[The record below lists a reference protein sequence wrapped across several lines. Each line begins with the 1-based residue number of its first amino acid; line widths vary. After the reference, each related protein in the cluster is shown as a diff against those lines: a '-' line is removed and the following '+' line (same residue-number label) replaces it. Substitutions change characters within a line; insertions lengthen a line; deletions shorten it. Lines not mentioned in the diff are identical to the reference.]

1 MSGMFWCPLRYGWV
15 NFNVSRVANEDEVEC
30 EGLLR
35 DSNGVAMALFLGPV
49 AAKDSI
55 TTKAGEIIIALD
67 VLKSWML
74 QSIFKDIKNIMVR
87 VGDVSFSKFEKHG
100 NEMAYALEL
109 AGIKRLGMFKAWW

>member
-1 MSGMFWCPLRYGWV
+1 VCKSLWLISVKAACWSVWLARNKIVFEKKWSTMNNLLFHFKIWALMWVRFVQEELKYGWV

-35 DSNGVAMALFLGPV
+35 DSNGVARALFLGPV

-67 VLKSWML
+67 VYLVM
-74 QSIFKDIKNIMVR
+74 
-87 VGDVSFSKFEKHG
+87 G
-100 NEMAYALEL
+100 
-109 AGIKRLGMFKAWW
+109 